1 MNGLLA
7 SLRFPFALRGPW
19 AAAAVPATAAPV
31 RAADA
36 ALHAPEPFRSPRHPA
51 AAPQGPVRPEAPVL
65 ERPAQA
71 VPPVAPVL
79 DLAPEAAAPAPVA
92 PQPIEPSV
100 RVSAAHLVDP
110 VGLRVVPFRPT
121 TRWPLRR
128 AAPRIYDPFRGFPLR
143 SVHLADLMDRRTG
156 PR

>member
-19 AAAAVPATAAPV
+19 TATAAVAANAAPV
-31 RAADA
+31 RAVDA
-36 ALHAPEPFRSPRHPA
+36 AARATEAFRTLA
-51 AAPQGPVRPEAPVL
+51 RPEAAPRTH
-65 ERPAQA
+65 RPLVAPPIA
-71 VPPVAPVL
+71 HPPVAVEPTP
-79 DLAPEAAAPAPVA
+79 DATEPAPPPARPV
-92 PQPIEPSV
+92 EPTV

-110 VGLRVVPFRPT
+110 VGLRVVPFRPS

-143 SVHLADLMDRRTG
+143 SVHLADLMDGATDRR
-156 PR
+156 

>member
-19 AAAAVPATAAPV
+19 SATAVVAATTAVAAAAAPIRAVDAAVRTSDPFRTLARPETTPCAYDPLEAAPS
-31 RAADA
+31 A
-36 ALHAPEPFRSPRHPA
+36 
-51 AAPQGPVRPEAPVL
+51 
-65 ERPAQA
+65 RPA
-71 VPPVAPVL
+71 VAGEPTL
-79 DLAPEAAAPAPVA
+79 DVIAPAPLPAMPV
-92 PQPIEPSV
+92 EPSV
-100 RVSAAHLVDP
+100 RVSSAHLVDP
-110 VGLRVVPFRPT
+110 VGLRVVPFRPS

-143 SVHLADLMDRRTG
+143 SMHLADLMDGRSD

>member
-19 AAAAVPATAAPV
+19 AATTAVAATAAPV
-31 RAADA
+31 RSFE
-36 ALHAPEPFRSPRHPA
+36 APARTAEAFRTLA
-51 AAPQGPVRPEAPVL
+51 RPEAKSRAHGTLVAPPIEYIAPA
-65 ERPAQA
+65 ERTPEVTEPAQM
-71 VPPVAPVL
+71 PLAPV
-79 DLAPEAAAPAPVA
+79 
-92 PQPIEPSV
+92 EPTV

-110 VGLRVVPFRPT
+110 IGLRVVPFRPS

-143 SVHLADLMDRRTG
+143 SVHLADLMDGPTG